1 MLKVVDSAS
10 NFIRAVVSLI
20 LIVSVGVGM
29 WTGYQLYSARERA
42 MHAKDDAIAA
52 KEAELVKHRA
62 QIVSLNEDLAAK
74 QRQIERL
81 DMAMR
86 LLKTDHRLARIEV
99 LEQTEPADGKPQQ
112 TRFSFVEMDDAGNAL
127 DRPQE
132 FQIDGDVAHID
143 ALVVSFDDTYVEQG
157 DPLRGTSLALFRRVY
172 GDDQKPSEG
181 FPLDTVG
188 GRPAAYSRGHQPS
201 ELESEIWSKF
211 WDYAN
216 DPELASKAGVRTAHG
231 KDAYIQ
237 LRKGMRYRVQLRKT
251 GDLTI
256 QPEEPSGGDKARL

>member
-10 NFIRAVVSLI
+10 NFIRAMVSLV
-20 LIVSVGVGM
+20 LVAGVGFGM
-29 WTGYQLYSARERA
+29 WTGYELYDARQRA
-42 MHAKDDAIAA
+42 MHAKDEALQA
-52 KEAELVKHRA
+52 KEAELEKQRA
-62 QIVSLNEDLAAK
+62 EIASLNEDLATK
-74 QRQIERL
+74 QREIERL

-99 LEQTEPADGKPQQ
+99 LEQIDPEDGKREQ

-127 DRPQE
+127 EKPQE
-132 FQIDGDVAHID
+132 FQIEGDIAHID
-143 ALVVSFDDTYVEQG
+143 ALVVSFDDKYVEQG

-172 GDDQKPSEG
+172 GEYQNPSDG
-181 FPLDTVG
+181 FALDTVG
-188 GRPAAYSRGHQPS
+188 ARPAAYSRGSQPS

-216 DPELASKAGVRTAHG
+216 DPQLAAKAGVRTAHG

-237 LRKGMRYRVQLRKT
+237 LRTGMRYRVQLRKT

-256 QPEEPSGGDKARL
+256 QPEEPADADKPSL